1 MKNIIRKSVIAASL
15 LLSLTAASFNTNAQ
29 DRPVYDRSV
38 NPSIGIKVEN
48 ATGTG
53 YSITDQK
60 GNVVLGGTI
69 AGNKTFYIATG
80 KLGKGTYRFLIAGNV
95 FQEFVI
101 K

>member
-60 GNVVLGGTI
+60 GNIVFNGRI
-69 AGNKTFYIATG
+69 AGNKTFYIPTG
-80 KLGKGTYRFLIAGNV
+80 KLNSGTYRFLVGGNV

>member
-1 MKNIIRKSVIAASL
+1 MKTIIRKTVIAASL
-15 LLSLTAASFNTNAQ
+15 LLSLTAASFNTFAQ

-48 ATGTG
+48 AAGAG

-60 GNVVLGGTI
+60 GNVVFNGRI
-69 AGNKTFYIATG
+69 AGNKTFYIPTG
-80 KLGKGTYRFLIAGNV
+80 KLSNGTYRFLVAGNV